1 MPVPTILA
9 GRYRLRDLL
18 GHGGMGDVYD
28 AWDER
33 LGRPIAVKVLRP
45 EFADSADVRIRFE
58 SEASTA
64 ATLNHPNVVSVYD
77 SGEDQGVLF
86 IVMERL
92 PGRTLSDEIEAGPM
106 APDRIRTVLSDVLSA
121 IAAAHAAGILHRD
134 IKPGNVLF
142 SSAGIVKVADFG
154 IAKTADS
161 AHTATGEVLGTVA
174 YLSPQRIEGRPAT
187 AGDDLYAVG
196 VVGYE
201 AITGRRPFAGDNI
214 ASMARNILQ
223 HRPEPIAAIRS
234 NVDPALV
241 HAIERAMAP
250 DPAARFPTA
259 GAMLG
264 VLHARSVPG
273 PAPVPGPGPLTG
285 TIPFAAPPPG
295 PALPPTRATPS
306 PPTSGRRPLL
316 IAGVIAAVVAV
327 LLIGVVVL
335 ASRGSDSPATSPSGI
350 PSSTTTAPA
359 PPATGETPLDDPT
372 TTDTAPVVVPVP
384 DSTDNGNGSENGN
397 GNEKKPKKDDDKN

>member
-9 GRYRLRDLL
+9 GRYRLRGLL

-33 LGRPIAVKVLRP
+33 LRRPVAVKVLRP
-45 EFADSADVRIRFE
+45 EFADKADIRIRFE

-77 SGEDQGVLF
+77 SGEDRGVPY

-92 PGRTLSDEIEAGPM
+92 PGRTLSEEIEAGPLP
-106 APDRIRTVLSDVLSA
+106 PDRVRAILSDVLSA
-121 IAAAHAAGILHRD
+121 LAAAHAAGILHRD

-142 SSAGIVKVADFG
+142 SATGIVKVGDFG

-161 AHTATGEVLGTVA
+161 AHTTTGEVLGTVA

-187 AGDDLYAVG
+187 AGDDIYAVG

-223 HRPEPIAAIRS
+223 QRPEPLAAL
-234 NVDPALV
+234 NPNADAALV
-241 HAIERAMAP
+241 HAVERAMAP
-250 DPAARFPTA
+250 DPATRFSTA
-259 GAMLG
+259 AALRAA
-264 VLHARSVPG
+264 LQAPP
-273 PAPVPGPGPLTG
+273 PAPAT
-285 TIPFAAPPPG
+285 TPFTAPPPG
-295 PALPPTRATPS
+295 RPQPPTPATAH
-306 PPTSGRRPLL
+306 PPATGRRSLA
-316 IAGVIAAVVAV
+316 IAGVIAAVIAALLVGVIV
-327 LLIGVVVL
+327 LV
-335 ASRGSDSPATSPSGI
+335 SRDGADSPATPPSDV
-350 PSSTTTAPA
+350 TTS
-359 PPATGETPLDDPT
+359 ATTPT
-372 TTDTAPVVVPVP
+372 TTGQTVLEEPTTRETATVVIPAP
-384 DSTDNGNGSENGN
+384 TDNGNSNGNGNNGNRNGN
-397 GNEKKPKKDDDKN
+397 GNEKKPKKEDKNEN

>member
-9 GRYRLRDLL
+9 GRYRLRSLL

-33 LGRPIAVKVLRP
+33 LRRPVAVKVLRP
-45 EFADSADVRIRFE
+45 EFADKTDVRIRFE

-77 SGEDQGVLF
+77 SGEDQGVPF

-92 PGRTLSDEIEAGPM
+92 PGSTLASEIEAGPLPP
-106 APDRIRTVLSDVLSA
+106 ARVRGVLIDVLA
-121 IAAAHAAGILHRD
+121 ALAAAHAAGILHRD

-142 SSAGIVKVADFG
+142 SATGIVKVGDFG

-161 AHTATGEVLGTVA
+161 AHTTTGEVLGTVA

-187 AGDDLYAVG
+187 VGDDIYAVG

-223 HRPEPIAAIRS
+223 QRPEPLAAL
-234 NVDPALV
+234 NPNADAALV

-250 DPAARFPTA
+250 DPAARFSNAAELRTA
-259 GAMLG
+259 LQAPPL
-264 VLHARSVPG
+264 VPST
-273 PAPVPGPGPLTG
+273 VT
-285 TIPFAAPPPG
+285 TPFAAPPPG
-295 PALPPTRATPS
+295 RPQPPTPAIAHPPAT
-306 PPTSGRRPLL
+306 GRRPLL
-316 IAGVIAAVVAV
+316 IAGVIAAAVAA
-327 LLIGVVVL
+327 LLIGVVAL
-335 ASRGSDSPATSPSGI
+335 ASRDGTDDPATSPSDVTT
-350 PSSTTTAPA
+350 STTSAP
-359 PPATGETPLDDPT
+359 TPT
-372 TTDTAPVVVPVP
+372 TTDQTVLQEPTTTETATVVIPVP
-384 DSTDNGNGSENGN
+384 TDKNSNGNGNGD
-397 GNEKKPKKDDDKN
+397 GNEKKPKKEDKNEN

>member
-9 GRYRLRDLL
+9 GRYRLRGLL

-33 LGRPIAVKVLRP
+33 LRRPVAVKVLRS
-45 EFADSADVRIRFE
+45 EFADKADIRIRFE

-77 SGEDQGVLF
+77 SGEDRGAPF

-92 PGRTLSDEIEAGPM
+92 PGRTLSEEIEAGPLP
-106 APDRIRTVLSDVLSA
+106 PDRVRAILSDVLSA
-121 IAAAHAAGILHRD
+121 LAAAHAAGILHRD

-142 SSAGIVKVADFG
+142 SATGIVKVGDFG

-161 AHTATGEVLGTVA
+161 AHTTTGEVLGTVA

-187 AGDDLYAVG
+187 VGDDIYAVG

-223 HRPEPIAAIRS
+223 QRPEPLAAL
-234 NVDPALV
+234 NPNADAALV
-241 HAIERAMAP
+241 HAVERAMAP
-250 DPAARFPTA
+250 DPATRFSTA
-259 GAMLG
+259 VAL
-264 VLHARSVPG
+264 R
-273 PAPVPGPGPLTG
+273 
-285 TIPFAAPPPG
+285 AALQTPPP
-295 PALPPTRATPS
+295 ALRRPPHSRPHRPGDLS
-306 PPTSGRRPLL
+306 RRHPPPRTLPRPVGGAPHRRGDCCRGRRAARRCDRSRLPRRRRQPRD
-316 IAGVIAAVVAV
+316 AAVGCHDV
-327 LLIGVVVL
+327 GYN
-335 ASRGSDSPATSPSGI
+335 SHHHGSDGSRRADHSRDRDRGDPRPHRQRKRQQRQQQRQRQRKRQR
-350 PSSTTTAPA
+350 TAQ
-359 PPATGETPLDDPT
+359 
-372 TTDTAPVVVPVP
+372 
-384 DSTDNGNGSENGN
+384 
-397 GNEKKPKKDDDKN
+397 KKPKKEDKNEN